1 MIIKYSGFNI
11 YAESKSIIPPPS
23 GFIFFL
29 HGFTGSSED
38 WDRITPKINSRFACA
53 VIDLI
58 GHGRSDSPEEF
69 VYYMADSIAD
79 QILNSINAFT
89 EEKIILAGYS
99 MGGRA
104 ALNFAVKYPERV
116 KGLILES
123 ASPGIKSEEERKK
136 RIKKDAEL
144 AQFISGC
151 TIEEF
156 VDYWMNQ
163 DLFATQLRFSK
174 FKREEIR
181 KQKLKNSK
189 TGLVNSL
196 NCFGTGV
203 MLPLYD
209 QLPNIKC
216 ETLLITGGLDSKFT
230 QINSGILKKFPSAEH
245 VIINTAGHNTHME
258 EPSKFIQAV
267 NQFLEKF

>member
-1 MIIKYSGFNI
+1 MMIKYSGFNL
-11 YAESKSIIPPPS
+11 YAESKSNFPHTS

-38 WDRITPKINSRFACA
+38 WDKIIPKINSRFACA

-58 GHGRSDSPEEF
+58 GHGKSDSPEEF

-79 QILNSINAFT
+79 QILNSINSFT
-89 EEKIILAGYS
+89 AEKIILAGYS

-123 ASPGIKSEEERKK
+123 ASPGIKSKEERKK

-144 AQFISGC
+144 TQFISRC

-189 TGLVNSL
+189 TGLVNCL
-196 NCFGTGV
+196 NYFGTGA

-209 QLPNIKC
+209 QLPNITCK
-216 ETLLITGGLDSKFT
+216 TLLITGGLDSKFT
-230 QINSGILKKFPSAEH
+230 QLNSWMLKNFPSAKH
-245 VIINTAGHNTHME
+245 IIINTAGHNTHLE